1 MKRISIRMA
10 VLAAIL
16 AWPAVLSFEV
26 WKAEQQLEAAT
37 KIEQK
42 VSVRL
47 ADARA
52 KAATTAVAQKDAR

>member
-1 MKRISIRMA
+1 MKSKMCVR
-10 VLAAIL
+10 VVLLAAIF
-16 AWPAVLSFEV
+16 AWPAVLACQLWE
-26 WKAEQQLEAAT
+26 AHQQLDAAT

-52 KAATTAVAQKDAR
+52 KAHTQVAQKEAR

>member
-37 KIEQK
+37 KVEQK
-42 VSVRL
+42 VNVRL

-52 KAATTAVAQKDAR
+52 KAAATAIAQKDAR